1 MKNEDKLKVVNNSM
15 FLEYQLRA
23 YKAMRMSGENRFSN
37 EFYKKR
43 FDILQKDIYKAIEKG
58 DIIYED

>member
-1 MKNEDKLKVVNNSM
+1 M

-23 YKAMRMSGENRFSN
+23 YKTMKISGENRFSN
-37 EFYKKR
+37 EFYKEK
-43 FDILQKDIYKAIEKG
+43 FDMIQKAIYEAIEKG

>member
-1 MKNEDKLKVVNNSM
+1 M

-37 EFYKKR
+37 EFYKK
-43 FDILQKDIYKAIEKG
+43 DLIYYKKIFIKQ
-58 DIIYED
+58 

>member
-23 YKAMRMSGENRFSN
+23 YKTMKMSGENRFSN
-37 EFYKKR
+37 EFYKEK
-43 FDILQKDIYKAIEKG
+43 FDMIQKAIYEAIEKG

>member
-1 MKNEDKLKVVNNSM
+1 M

-23 YKAMRMSGENRFSN
+23 YKAMKISSENRFSN